1 MRVTLSESGGS
12 RGDREG
18 AGWAMSAL
26 AIATAFCAA
35 LGAQSADDLDHLFQ
49 AHQWF
54 ELRSAVT
61 DRSPSLMRAS
71 VATAFNDPETAER
84 LLRDI
89 IRSAPASNTADEAYA
104 LLSQIYLRS
113 GQYRRWLT
121 SYRQWVAA
129 IPDSARA
136 RAEEEDE
143 KKFAGRPDQVNGRP
157 RRALL
162 RHDSDNSGYF
172 TIPVSI
178 DGKADDFLFDT
189 GAWQSAMTARAAAR
203 LGLKIDATHRVLRG
217 SSGQSAGFRTAIAKD
232 VQIGDI
238 HFRNVSFAVI
248 EGSGPIAEA
257 DVGIVGMPILLALG
271 AIRWSPDGTVEIG
284 STAPRVRADANL
296 VFDRNRLLLRTRVF
310 GRDVL
315 TILDTGANTTDLN
328 ANFADTF
335 PQVVQGAKKGS
346 TDITGVGGTQT
357 FDSLE
362 IPEVIFEIGP
372 AVVPLRP
379 ATISL
384 QRIGLIGGECCV
396 GNAGGDL
403 LKEAGFT
410 IDFSAMTLRLS
421 DAKD

>member
-1 MRVTLSESGGS
+1 MR
-12 RGDREG
+12 
-18 AGWAMSAL
+18 AL
-26 AIATAFCAA
+26 AGALAFCAA
-35 LGAQSADDLDHLFQ
+35 LSAQSADDLDRLFR

-61 DRSPSLMRAS
+61 DRSPSLVRAA

-84 LLRDI
+84 LLRDV
-89 IRSAPASNTADEAYA
+89 IRSAPASNAADDAYGM
-104 LLSQIYLRS
+104 LLQIYLRS

-157 RRALL
+157 RRAVL
-162 RHDSDNSGYF
+162 RHDSEDF
-172 TIPVSI
+172 TIPASV

-189 GAWQSAMTARAAAR
+189 GAWQSAMTERRAAR
-203 LGLKIDATHRVLRG
+203 LGLQIDATRRVFTG
-217 SSGQSAGFRTAIAKD
+217 SSGQSAGFRTAIASEVD
-232 VQIGDI
+232 IGGTR
-238 HFRNVSFAVI
+238 FRNVSFAVI
-248 EGSGPIAEA
+248 EGTGPIAEA
-257 DVGIVGMPILLALG
+257 DIGVVGMPILLALG
-271 AIRWSPDGTVEIG
+271 MIRWSPDGAVEVG
-284 STAPRVRADANL
+284 SSTPRVRTDVNL

-315 TILDTGANTTDLN
+315 TTFDTGANTTDLN

-335 PQVVQGAKKGS
+335 PQAVQGAKKGT

-362 IPEVIFEIGP
+362 IREVGFGIGP
-372 AVVPLRP
+372 AEVLLRP
-379 ATISL
+379 ATITL

-396 GNAGGDL
+396 GNAGQDL
-403 LKEAGFT
+403 LKHAGFT
-410 IDFSAMTLRLS
+410 IDFSSMTLRLD
-421 DAKD
+421 DAKR